1 MFAGPGVAGAT
12 GRHDLLDRGL
22 GALTGRDRHLDRVTG
37 FQKPLAIVVVGA
49 MLCTLFL
56 TRYMMPILYSYFPAP
71 LGVGGGAES
80 GHLVEGTNYS
90 RMFMHDFPE
99 EEGAIPNS
107 RALDNGAHGDGR
119 HGH

>member
-1 MFAGPGVAGAT
+1 
-12 GRHDLLDRGL
+12 
-22 GALTGRDRHLDRVTG
+22 
-37 FQKPLAIVVVGA
+37 VVGA

-71 LGVGGGAES
+71 RGEGGRES

-90 RMFMHDFPE
+90 RHFLHEFPE

-107 RALDNGAHGDGR
+107 RLRENGSQGNGP